1 MAAPRGL
8 SDDDIETLRTAVS
21 AGRRP
26 KVVFTASAGQM
37 AGQTGQVT
45 ALGAPTDGDEWI
57 SVKFGRDK
65 LEFAPTDLQLPGK
78 AAPPRRAA
86 KTSRPPATSPASA
99 APAAAAAPADTPTSS
114 TPTSQTRPPAP
125 PQPEPTAPRP
135 ARRTGRGK
143 GPADLSVTLTW
154 QDGDWTV
161 QAHRG
166 AKVLA
171 KPAPVR
177 AADALRMVGLLDVPT
192 VADAVGEIVTA
203 ARTAAAD
210 RAEQLRRELADVE
223 ARLAELPELD

>member
-45 ALGAPTDGDEWI
+45 ALGTPADGDEWI

-65 LEFAPTDLQLPGK
+65 LEFASTDLQLPGK
-78 AAPPRRAA
+78 SAPPRRAA
-86 KTSRPPATSPASA
+86 KTARPP
-99 APAAAAAPADTPTSS
+99 AAAAPAPTDIAAHS
-114 TPTSQTRPPAP
+114 TPTQPTAPPRAEPPAP
-125 PQPEPTAPRP
+125 RP
-135 ARRTGRGK
+135 AARRTGRGK

-166 AKVLA
+166 TKVLA
-171 KPAPVR
+171 RPGPVR
-177 AADALRMVGLLDVPT
+177 AADALRMVGLLDVPA